1 MVRSAMNEDGQWPT
15 EAETRAFN
23 NAASSAPS
31 LLLSGMLLY
40 GGVGWA
46 FGKWLHM
53 PALLPIGLVTGL
65 LLASYLVY
73 VRYGRRQQR

>member
-40 GGVGWA
+40 GGVGW
-46 FGKWLHM
+46 GLHM